1 MFSEISGPST
11 TNPTRTPG
19 SPSRRSLLMLL
30 LPVGVSGVSAR
41 VSPEFLVLAV
51 DLDMDM
57 DLDFAQ
63 WSGTAIH
70 TTDFVVMV
78 ADTAAAAVAFAPTT
92 IVATVDWDR

>member
-11 TNPTRTPG
+11 TNPRRTPG

-30 LPVGVSGVSAR
+30 LPVGVSGVSATA
-41 VSPEFLVLAV
+41 SPEFLVLAV
-51 DLDMDM
+51 DLDM

-92 IVATVDWDR
+92 IVATVDWDQ